1 MAQILQISDHTFVF
15 YGAGAAGVG
24 IADLISLAIQKEVPG
39 MTLEQARRKVWLV
52 DSRGLVTSDRTYT
65 TDSHKVFATF
75 AVNNDAFPLTLIWNM
90 PCSLNIRFHM
100 LTIPPPEIL
109 TEKIYF
115 PLWMLLGLLH

>member
-75 AVNNDAFPLTLIWNM
+75 VVNNDDAFPLTLI
-90 PCSLNIRFHM
+90 
-100 LTIPPPEIL
+100 
-109 TEKIYF
+109 
-115 PLWMLLGLLH
+115 